1 MLIGKT
7 YDISWSW
14 SRFFSNFARTLH
26 FELGDG
32 KCGCWSR
39 WKAAFS
45 CCTCEAG
52 NAELGFISE
61 FFCWLS
67 IGLCCS
73 PTHGNGESFDSHGT
87 ATWWLAIAESLRAHL
102 SLAGLTIPLPEKARW
117 VADRET
123 WYMNVS
129 YIHATGKQAKPQCV
143 LNVFFCVL
151 LCSVNPYNIERVC
164 VLCKTIQNAH
174 VFYAIQ

>member
-1 MLIGKT
+1 M
-7 YDISWSW
+7 
-14 SRFFSNFARTLH
+14 
-26 FELGDG
+26 
-32 KCGCWSR
+32 
-39 WKAAFS
+39 
-45 CCTCEAG
+45 
-52 NAELGFISE
+52 
-61 FFCWLS
+61 
-67 IGLCCS
+67 
-73 PTHGNGESFDSHGT
+73 T

-129 YIHATGKQAKPQCV
+129 YIHASGKQAKTQCV

-164 VLCKTIQNAH
+164 VLYQNLER
-174 VFYAIQ
+174 VCVLW